1 MQRRRVKKARISGII
16 RRMNTV
22 LLLVISAAPAIVFL
36 VIILRM
42 DRREP
47 EPLRL
52 VISVIGLGAAA
63 AIVAGLLEKALG
75 LLPVFHGAGLGA
87 AALEAFLQ
95 VATVEEG
102 CKLLVVLLFVWKNPN
117 FNEENDGI
125 VYVGAASIGFAVLE
139 NVLYVV
145 GGGVGTG
152 IVRAF
157 TAVPLHVFTAV
168 VMGLFV
174 GRAKFAA
181 TQGRR
186 VVLVISGFILAWFFH
201 GLYDTIAL
209 FARQIGGFLL
219 PLLAGLVS
227 LGITSLKAGRRLSL
241 RRWGSAS
248 PVPAT
253 GTEPH
258 PHASRRHAP
267 RRMAVIGRILLAASA
282 FVWAFILI
290 NVSTQK
296 TGTGAAATVV
306 GGIVMTALP
315 ISLGIVLEHAY
326 RKRRRQWKAAQPR

>member
-1 MQRRRVKKARISGII
+1 
-16 RRMNTV
+16 MNTV

-75 LLPVFHGAGLGA
+75 VLPMFHGTGLGA
-87 AALEAFLQ
+87 AALESFVQ
-95 VATVEEG
+95 VAIVEEG
-102 CKLLVVLLFVWKNPN
+102 CKLLVVLLFVWRNPN

-125 VYVGAASIGFAVLE
+125 VYLGAASIGFALLE
-139 NVLYVV
+139 NILYVV
-145 GGGVGTG
+145 QSGVGTG

-181 TQGRR
+181 GRGRR
-186 VVLVISGFILAWFFH
+186 IVLVISGFILAWFFH

-209 FARQIGGFLL
+209 SARQIGGFLL

-227 LGITSLKAGRRLSL
+227 IGITSLKAGRRLSL
-241 RRWGSAS
+241 RRWGSG
-248 PVPAT
+248 PVVVPP

-258 PHASRRHAP
+258 PHASRSHAP
-267 RRMAVIGRILLAASA
+267 RWMAVVSRILLAASA
-282 FVWAFILI
+282 VTWIFIII
-290 NVSTQK
+290 NAS
-296 TGTGAAATVV
+296 AAAVV
-306 GGIVMTALP
+306 GGIVLTALP

-326 RKRRRQWKAAQPR
+326 RKRRRQWKAAQPL